1 MYLSGT
7 LKTKTVNFYKEQMTD
22 FGSDYFGFGFNMLA
36 SDGSLTKLPFEQDEL
51 ESKLAARQETL
62 ISQGIKNTKA
72 LAKDIGV
79 NIPLLQKEI
88 DALFSSHRIFAFAL
102 FECLYKII
110 KNTKNKN
117 NLRTRLKQ
125 FQGFRQYIDS
135 IKYSLNQVDLDIMIE
150 LFLAGL
156 DYYPY
161 EVAKRK
167 EEVFKVGDI
176 NSEQHDVKE
185 IISLGEFIAPKRVA
199 IVANVLK
206 EDKSICKYVAPI
218 YFALKSDDDAKKFF
232 NACAREPFFNSES
245 CYDNP
250 TEIYKQAKACGVP
263 DNLREMVLSRKL

>member
-1 MYLSGT
+1 
-7 LKTKTVNFYKEQMTD
+7 
-22 FGSDYFGFGFNMLA
+22 
-36 SDGSLTKLPFEQDEL
+36 
-51 ESKLAARQETL
+51 
-62 ISQGIKNTKA
+62 
-72 LAKDIGV
+72 
-79 NIPLLQKEI
+79 
-88 DALFSSHRIFAFAL
+88 
-102 FECLYKII
+102 
-110 KNTKNKN
+110 
-117 NLRTRLKQ
+117 LRTRLKQ